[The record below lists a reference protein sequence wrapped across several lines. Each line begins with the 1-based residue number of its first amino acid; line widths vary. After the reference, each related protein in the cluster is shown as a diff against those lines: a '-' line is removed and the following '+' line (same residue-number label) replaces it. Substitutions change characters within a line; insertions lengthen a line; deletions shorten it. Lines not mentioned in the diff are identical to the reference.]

1 MFDNVGGKIKVIAI
15 LMFWFGIIGSI
26 IYGIVAAQETIKEI
40 DAWGRTEE
48 KSNFNA
54 VTFLVISCVGSFASI
69 VSSYFIYGFGEIV
82 ESATITGYKTKST
95 YRKNSSLSTRPNTNQ
110 LNNKDTTSPNQQ
122 DIAKKTNST
131 RLVWNSEK
139 GIYERVDNDKII

>member
-26 IYGIVAAQETIKEI
+26 IYGIVDAQETIKEI
-40 DAWGRTEE
+40 DVWGRTEE
-48 KSNFNA
+48 KTKFDA
-54 VTFLVISCVGSFASI
+54 VTFLVISFVGSFASI
-69 VSSYFIYGFGEIV
+69 VSAYFIYGFGEIV

-95 YRKNSSLSTRPNTNQ
+95 YRNNSSLSTRPNTNQ
-110 LNNKDTTSPNQQ
+110 LNNKDTDSPNQQ
-122 DIAKKTNST
+122 DIVKKTSSP